1 MSKKMWGGRFSKP
14 THPLVEKFTGSV
26 HYDKRLAEYDL
37 LGSMIHVEV
46 LRRAKL
52 LKTGEASRMYKALEA
67 LYKKAS
73 KGGYVAD
80 PSSEDIHTDIQN
92 KLEKSVGPLALK
104 LHTARSRNDQVAFTS
119 KLYTKIKAVEL
130 GTLISGLVKALGS
143 LSESKKDVLVPAFTH
158 MQHAQVVSLKD
169 YLGAYAEMLKRDAVR
184 LDAVAKN
191 VRLVMGAG
199 AVAGTPIDA
208 AKYEIKSPGRINGGL
223 AKSFDIYPV
232 ANSVDTVSDRD
243 FVIDMLSALSIV
255 GMHISRLSEDLV
267 IWSTKEFGFVELDEA
282 FATGSSLM
290 PQKKNPDVL
299 ELARGYTGRLY
310 GNLVNSLTVMKGL
323 PLSYNRDMQLD
334 KEPLFD
340 SIDIV
345 SIELKVFTELIK
357 TLGFNKAR
365 IEEALEDESLYAT
378 DLVYYLVDKAI
389 AFKTAHSIV
398 GKLIKHSIDSS
409 IEIKSMSQTE
419 LNKYSDKLLRADIIK
434 LINPTVSVKSKRSI
448 KRQHARI

>member
-14 THPLVEKFTGSV
+14 THPLVEKFTGSI
-26 HYDKRLAEYDL
+26 HYDYRLAEYDL

-52 LKTGEASRMYKALEA
+52 LKTGEASRMYKALEV
-67 LYKKAS
+67 LYRKAV
-73 KGGYVAD
+73 KGAYVPD

-92 KLEKSVGPLALK
+92 KLEKSVGALALK
-104 LHTARSRNDQVAFTS
+104 LHTARSRNDQVAFAS

-130 GTLISGLVKALGS
+130 GTLVSDLMKALGA
-143 LSESKKDVLVPAFTH
+143 LSDGNKGLLVPAFTH
-158 MQHAQVVSLKD
+158 MQHAQVVYLKD
-169 YLGAYAEMLKRDAVR
+169 YLGAYTEMLERDAVR
-184 LDAVAKN
+184 LDAAAKN
-191 VRLVMGAG
+191 VRLIMGAG
-199 AVAGTPIDA
+199 AVAGTPVDSG
-208 AKYEIKSPGRINGGL
+208 KYEIKSPGRIKGGL
-223 AKSFDIYPV
+223 AKSFDIHPV
-232 ANSVDTVSDRD
+232 SNSVDAVSDRD
-243 FVIDMLSALSIV
+243 FVIETLSALAMI
-255 GMHISRLSEDLV
+255 GMHISRLSEDLI

-345 SIELKVFTELIK
+345 SIELKVFSELVR
-357 TLGFNKAR
+357 TLGFNRSR

-378 DLVYYLVDKAI
+378 DIVYYLVDKGM

-398 GKLIKHSIDSS
+398 GRMVRHSIDSS
-409 IEIKSMSQTE
+409 IDIKSMSQAE
-419 LNKYSDKLLRADIIK
+419 LDKYSDKLKRADIIR
-434 LINPTVSVKSKRSI
+434 LLDPTVSVKSKRSI
-448 KRQHARI
+448 KRPK

>member
-1 MSKKMWGGRFSKP
+1 MWGGRFSKP
-14 THPLVEKFTGSV
+14 THPLVEKFTGSI
-26 HYDKRLAEYDL
+26 HYDHRLAEYDL

-52 LKTGEASRMYKALEA
+52 LKADEASKMYKALEA
-67 LYKKAS
+67 LHKKAA
-73 KGGYVAD
+73 KGSYAAD
-80 PSSEDIHTDIQN
+80 LSSEDIHTDIQN
-92 KLEKSVGPLALK
+92 KLERSLGALALK
-104 LHTARSRNDQVAFTS
+104 LHTARSRNDQVAFAS

-130 GTLISGLVKALGS
+130 GTLVSGLIKALGA
-143 LSESKKDVLVPAFTH
+143 LSDGNKGLLVPAFTH

-169 YLGAYAEMLKRDAVR
+169 YIGVYAEMLKRDAVR
-184 LDAVAKN
+184 LEAAAKN

-199 AVAGTPIDA
+199 AVAGTPIDSV
-208 AKYEIKSPGRINGGL
+208 KYEIKSPGRMNVGP
-223 AKSFDIYPV
+223 AKSFDIHPV
-232 ANSVDTVSDRD
+232 SNSIDAVSDRD
-243 FVIDMLSALSIV
+243 FVIEMLSVLSMI
-255 GMHISRLSEDLV
+255 GMHISRLSEDLI

-345 SIELKVFTELIK
+345 SIELKVFTELIR

-365 IEEALEDESLYAT
+365 IEEALEDEALYAT
-378 DLVYYLVDKAI
+378 DLVYYLVDKGM

-398 GKLIKHSIDSS
+398 GRLVRHTIDSL
-409 IEIKSMSQTE
+409 IEIKSMSQAE
-419 LNKYSDKLLRADIIK
+419 LDKYSEKLIRADIIR
-434 LINPTVSVKSKRSI
+434 LLNPSVSVKSKRSI
-448 KRQHARI
+448 RR